1 LVKDAGKMDEPY
13 SCRPFRE
20 GDEEQVRKLV
30 GTVFGRFMGGEY
42 WNWKYPLN
50 PGFDPSLVVVA
61 EKDGRIVGCN
71 HWLQR
76 RFKIDSAREVVAGLG
91 ADVAVAPDF
100 RNMGV
105 GKALLKFVRT
115 ANPSKRYEV
124 MYIFADPELA
134 KRFHSP
140 VAGYVPAPDRT
151 VAFTKILNWVKVR
164 QNVSSFNKKISEGSA
179 KLSLG
184 GEVSVLFRV
193 ASAPPLVLDVRR
205 GGVEVYEKEAASARR
220 ADVTIIGD
228 VMTLGGVK
236 EGGSGV
242 WPMLKALLTG
252 RLKLRGKPWKFWSV
266 YRNFWVFREV
276 FSGKIT

>member
-1 LVKDAGKMDEPY
+1 MVEPY
-13 SCRPFRE
+13 SCRSFRE
-20 GDEEQVRKLV
+20 GDEEQIQKLMK
-30 GTVFGRFMGGEY
+30 TIFSRFMGGDY

-76 RFKIDSAREVVAGLG
+76 RLKIGPAREVDAGVG

-115 ANPSKRYEV
+115 ANPSKRFEV
-124 MYIFADPELA
+124 MYIFANPDLV
-134 KRFHSP
+134 KTFHSP

-151 VAFTKILNWVKVR
+151 VAYTKILNWVKVR
-164 QNVSSFNKKISEGSA
+164 QNASSLNRKISGGSGQKSLEGD
-179 KLSLG
+179 L
-184 GEVSVLFRV
+184 SVLFKV
-193 ASAPPLVLDVRR
+193 ASAPPLVVDIRKE
-205 GGVEVYEKEAASARR
+205 GVEIYEKETALERR
-220 ADVTIIGD
+220 TDVTIIGN
-228 VMTLGGVK
+228 VATLSNLK
-236 EGGSGV
+236 EGNGV
-242 WPMLKALLTG
+242 WPMLKALLAG
-252 RLKLRGKPWKFWSV
+252 GLKIRGKPWKLWSV
-266 YRNFWVFREV
+266 YRNLWVFREV